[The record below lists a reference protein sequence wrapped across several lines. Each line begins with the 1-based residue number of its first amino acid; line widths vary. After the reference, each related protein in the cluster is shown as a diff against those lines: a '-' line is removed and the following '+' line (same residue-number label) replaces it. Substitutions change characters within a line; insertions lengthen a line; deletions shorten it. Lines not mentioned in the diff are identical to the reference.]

1 MSYMWITRRSLIGV
15 AATLALVPAALAQ
28 GQNAPATLEAP
39 DATQVTAS
47 DHVLGKA
54 DAPVT
59 VIEYASMTCPHC
71 AVFHGTVLP
80 KIKSEYVDAGKVRV
94 VFRDFPLDR
103 LALTASVIA
112 RCAEPERYLSFVD
125 VLFASQLTWARS
137 ENPLEALKK
146 IGALGGLD
154 GAKVDACLKDES
166 LFNAVLSQRLGG
178 ERTFKINATPT
189 LIVNGKPVP
198 GGAEYETLKKA
209 IEAQLP
215 KS

>member
-1 MSYMWITRRSLIGV
+1 MSYMWISRRGLMG
-15 AATLALVPAALAQ
+15 AAAALAL
-28 GQNAPATLEAP
+28 APAAFAQNSPAALEAP

-47 DHVLGKA
+47 DHVMGKA

-125 VLFASQLTWARS
+125 VLFSSQLSWARS
-137 ENPLEALKK
+137 ENPLDALKK
-146 IGALGGLD
+146 VAALGGV
-154 GAKVDACLKDES
+154 GEAKADACLKDES

-178 ERTFKINATPT
+178 ERTFKINATPA
-189 LIVNGKPVP
+189 LIVNGKPIP
-198 GGAEYETLKKA
+198 GGADYETLKKA

>member
-1 MSYMWITRRSLIGV
+1 MSYMWISRRGLIG
-15 AATLALVPAALAQ
+15 AAAALALVPAAFA
-28 GQNAPATLEAP
+28 QNAPAALEAP

-47 DHVLGKA
+47 DHVVGKA

-125 VLFASQLTWARS
+125 VLFSSQLSWARA

-146 IGALGGLD
+146 VAALGGV
-154 GAKVDACLKDES
+154 GEAKVDACLKDES

-189 LIVNGKPVP
+189 LIVNGKSVP
-198 GGAEYETLKKA
+198 GGADYETLKKA